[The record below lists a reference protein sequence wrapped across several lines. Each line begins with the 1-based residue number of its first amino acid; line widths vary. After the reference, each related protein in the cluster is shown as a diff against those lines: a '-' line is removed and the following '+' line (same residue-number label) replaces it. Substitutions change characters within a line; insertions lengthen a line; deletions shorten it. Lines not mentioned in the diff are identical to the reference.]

1 MGAVS
6 DASEVKGRAGG
17 GMGGARAVGGAAGGS
32 HSVYKCFL
40 SFNFSCYRC
49 NYYDSSFVGL
59 LHRIIYQMQ
68 VLLPYR
74 FMHQVTKNLFY
85 RNTNVEKSLK
95 GYSKVFD
102 IVYLVR
108 HGYYIPIVCII

>member
-1 MGAVS
+1 MLQLKVMVTTSVDPALFI
-6 DASEVKGRAGG
+6 
-17 GMGGARAVGGAAGGS
+17 ARINIPFC
-32 HSVYKCFL
+32 SVL
-40 SFNFSCYRC
+40 NFSCYRC